1 MDKHSSLFKSFIRSS
16 PENVPGLP
24 VDSHAFWEMD
34 VVVEVDLDLGPV
46 L

>member
-24 VDSHAFWEMD
+24 VYSHAFREMN